1 MNSLIEYLKRNTE
14 KRKKIKNRI
23 DSELSLSTDAE
34 PAKLTVAAYG
44 DNKNRLL
51 DEGAIIEGDGSVFAY
66 IKKGTIEKFMS
77 RNNVYLDN
85 LPEDYVGNINIG
97 HMSHAQFPFP
107 VGEWT
112 MANMSMVDIG
122 DGRKGIDVDV
132 TVDEES
138 PFIKELERLG
148 HEISMSVEMLTH
160 TDWEATEDLGMWVI
174 DEILIQAYAI
184 VGDGKNVNSNGWK
197 LKGEYDMTKKQL
209 EELKAETVSEVDS
222 EVTEDTAKAEL
233 TAEETETEETAE
245 TEETETE
252 ETVEA
257 EAEEETTEEE
267 VELEAEAETEEETAE
282 LSVGEEVE
290 SEEEAEDLEEAE
302 DEEATFE
309 DIEAFVN
316 SLQSEICELRNE
328 NAELKKTNK
337 RLNKKLKAE
346 LASKAQFASKFKV
359 LAEATGVEETPKE
372 NVAKNDYIFGDGIG
386 E

>member
-14 KRKKIKNRI
+14 KRKRIKNRI
-23 DSELSLSTDAE
+23 DSELSLSADE
-34 PAKLTVAAYG
+34 GFESAKLTVAAYG

-51 DEGAIIEGDGSVFAY
+51 DEGAIIEGDGSIFAY

-148 HEISMSVEMLTH
+148 HDISMSVEMLTH
-160 TDWEATEDLGMWVI
+160 TDWEASEDLGMWVI

-209 EELKAETVSEVDS
+209 EELKTETVSEVDS
-222 EVTEDTAKAEL
+222 VEEVTEDTEAEL
-233 TAEETETEETAE
+233 SA
-245 TEETETE
+245 EETETE

-257 EAEEETTEEE
+257 EEEVTEEET
-267 VELEAEAETEEETAE
+267 ELEAEAETEEETAE

-290 SEEEAEDLEEAE
+290 SEEEEEDLEEAE

-316 SLQSEICELRNE
+316 SLQEEICELRNE

-346 LASKAQFASKFKV
+346 LASKAEFASKFKV

-372 NVAKNDYIFGDGIG
+372 NVTKNDYIFGDGIG